1 MVGSHIVRVALR
13 RAETGSPGAG
23 GPWRSLRHG
32 RHHQAG
38 RASSERKAPRAGARG
53 TEQEGGD
60 SASCLHGAVFAV
72 GGVPDSGRPARSD
85 EAPFAGSFRSVSW
98 SRLHGLRSRSSRFRG
113 CDPAILHRR
122 GQTPAESDFQVLDI
136 ARKLEMYGVRLHQ
149 ASDREGAKISLAVS
163 HTGVLVFQVG
173 GAGRGLLW
181 PGGWPRPAPAGMR
194 SDGEGLGHPVG
205 KLSSCP
211 CPHCFRAYCPSG
223 RPACSPLP
231 SGAEAKA
238 GPLGLQLRLCPSRE
252 LPPSLSW
259 ACCTGSHSGLSVT

>member
-1 MVGSHIVRVALR
+1 M
-13 RAETGSPGAG
+13 
-23 GPWRSLRHG
+23 
-32 RHHQAG
+32 
-38 RASSERKAPRAGARG
+38 
-53 TEQEGGD
+53 
-60 SASCLHGAVFAV
+60 FAV

-181 PGGWPRPAPAGMR
+181 PGGWPRPAQKG
-194 SDGEGLGHPVG
+194 
-205 KLSSCP
+205 
-211 CPHCFRAYCPSG
+211 
-223 RPACSPLP
+223 
-231 SGAEAKA
+231 
-238 GPLGLQLRLCPSRE
+238 
-252 LPPSLSW
+252 
-259 ACCTGSHSGLSVT
+259 SVTQ